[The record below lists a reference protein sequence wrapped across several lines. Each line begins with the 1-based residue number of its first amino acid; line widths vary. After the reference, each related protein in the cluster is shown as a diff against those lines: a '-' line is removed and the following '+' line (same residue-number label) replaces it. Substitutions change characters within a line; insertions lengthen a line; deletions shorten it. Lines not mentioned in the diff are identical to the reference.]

1 MPVQLNSV
9 YHIARRFVLDKW
21 GGTEAV
27 VYNYCSELNKRGITN
42 QVFTT
47 NIFVIQQMRI

>member
-1 MPVQLNSV
+1 MPAQLDSV

-27 VYNYCSELNKRGITN
+27 VITT
-42 QVFTT
+42 VHK
-47 NIFVIQQMRI
+47 